1 MITGEVKSPE
11 PDFSREDYLAKAIVT
26 AFGELIQSRTND
38 LPHRFRAPAA
48 FAEYIADWGTNSSY
62 QHIVPAFGSN
72 HANPMVIQMTS
83 RPTQHILEIVFQG
96 GDGMRLFTLEIEYGD
111 AIPKTREVLLS
122 WRKTIHK
129 KTGHRN
135 PPLQSSPPK
144 ASSFLR
150 EFPGLNWPRILRKL
164 GAELTL
170 KTRNPNQSKFWEFRG
185 QVKHTGFARLYKSE

>member
-11 PDFSREDYLAKAIVT
+11 PDFGREDYLAKAIVT

-38 LPHRFRAPAA
+38 LPHRFRAPKA

-144 ASSFLR
+144 ASSFLSA
-150 EFPGLNWPRILRKL
+150 FPGLNWRKISRKH
-164 GAELTL
+164 GAELTR
-170 KTRNPNQSKFWEFRG
+170 KTRNPNPWKYWVSKDRA
-185 QVKHTGFARLYKSE
+185 KPIGFAKPFKSE

>member
-11 PDFSREDYLAKAIVT
+11 PDFGREDYLAKAIVT

-38 LPHRFRAPAA
+38 LPHRFRAPSSFGA
-48 FAEYIADWGTNSSY
+48 YLADWGVNSTYHS
-62 QHIVPAFGSN
+62 VPIAGSN
-72 HANPMVIQMTS
+72 AANYMTMEMTT
-83 RPTQHILEIVFQG
+83 RPTQRIFEITFQG
-96 GDGMRLFTLEIEYGD
+96 ADGMRLFTLEIEYGD

-144 ASSFLR
+144 ASSFLNA
-150 EFPGLNWPRILRKL
+150 FPGLLWRKISRRH
-164 GAELTL
+164 GAELTR
-170 KTRNPNQSKFWEFRG
+170 KTHNPNPWKYWVSKDR
-185 QVKHTGFARLYKSE
+185 VKPIGFAKPFKSE

>member
-11 PDFSREDYLAKAIVT
+11 PDFGREDYLAKAIVT

-144 ASSFLR
+144 ASSFLSA
-150 EFPGLNWPRILRKL
+150 FPGLNWRKISRRH
-164 GAELTL
+164 GAELTR
-170 KTRNPNQSKFWEFRG
+170 KTHNPNPWKYWVSKDR
-185 QVKHTGFARLYKSE
+185 VKPIGFAKPFKSE